1 MKKQANDKF
10 YHLPVF
16 LLKIG
21 KIKMIA
27 SRIFMI
33 VIFNYLC
40 VISNV
45 TD

>member
-21 KIKMIA
+21 KIRYIIVKM
-27 SRIFMI
+27 S
-33 VIFNYLC
+33 
-40 VISNV
+40 
-45 TD
+45 

>member
-1 MKKQANDKF
+1 MLHSIRKISMTKK
-10 YHLPVF
+10 PI
-16 LLKIG
+16 LKIG

>member
-21 KIKMIA
+21 MEFFIQSIA
-27 SRIFMI
+27 SER
-33 VIFNYLC
+33 
-40 VISNV
+40 
-45 TD
+45 